1 MIIKRS
7 IVVRRFRRLPFR
19 LMIILSLRYTRLLKR
34 SAIIC
39 LLAVSLLAVSGC
51 TSLFGVKRKV
61 NVPPLL
67 GPLAEASTTQL
78 IAEINRIAAV
88 RSIRGKVDIEFQDTS
103 FAETGIAE
111 KYRAAEGSV
120 ILQRPGQVYLTIN
133 GPFAI
138 DIAQMTSDGEHF
150 RVAVLQGNEKYK
162 RFVRGT
168 NNAVYPTL
176 ETDDKEAGGDQKKRM
191 SEQRAVSA
199 LSNLRPQHLTDALLV
214 RPVQPRTES
223 GLVYAQSELYQE
235 EADTRARAVKD
246 ARVVRGYYQLDELSP
261 GGEGGVRIARRFWFD
276 RVGGIRLARLQTFD
290 ERGMLVTDVT
300 YGEQKSFGDGG
311 SVMLP
316 ARVELTRPHDHYKL
330 SLTYQSPTSV
340 QLDRQYDPEV
350 FVLQNKWQLPE
361 IDLDARGGQQTQG
374 KQ

>member
-1 MIIKRS
+1 LA
-7 IVVRRFRRLPFR
+7 V
-19 LMIILSLRYTRLLKR
+19 
-34 SAIIC
+34 IC
-39 LLAVSLLAVSGC
+39 LLAACLLATSGC
-51 TSLFGVKRKV
+51 ASLFGVKRKV

-67 GPLAEASTTQL
+67 GPLSEAATPRL
-78 IAEINRIAAV
+78 IEEINRISDV

-111 KYRAAEGSV
+111 KYRTAEGSV

-138 DIAQMTSDGEHF
+138 DIAQMTSDGERF

-176 ETDDKEAGGDQKKRM
+176 DVNDKETGGDQKKIT
-191 SEQRAVSA
+191 EKRAVSA

-214 RPVQPRTES
+214 RPIQPRDQS
-223 GLVYAQSELYQE
+223 GLVYAQSEFYQE
-235 EADTRARAVKD
+235 EADTRPRAVKD
-246 ARVVRGYYQLDELSP
+246 ARVVRGYYLLDELAP
-261 GGEGGVRIARRFWFD
+261 GGEGGARLARRFWFD

-290 ERGMLVTDVT
+290 DKGMLVTDVS
-300 YGEQKSFGDGG
+300 YGEQKSFGEGG
-311 SVMLP
+311 RVMLP
-316 ARVELTRPHDHYKL
+316 ARVELTRPHDRYKL
-330 SLTYQSPTSV
+330 NLTYQSPEAV
-340 QLDRQYDPEV
+340 VIDRQYDPEV

-361 IDLDARGGQQTQG
+361 VDLDARGSQQTG

>member
-1 MIIKRS
+1 MA
-7 IVVRRFRRLPFR
+7 F
-19 LMIILSLRYTRLLKR
+19 
-34 SAIIC
+34 IC
-39 LLAVSLLAVSGC
+39 LLAASLFATSGC
-51 TSLFGVKRKV
+51 ASLFGVKRKV

-67 GPLAEASTTQL
+67 GPLSEATTPQL
-78 IAEINRIAAV
+78 IAEINRIAEV
-88 RSIRGKVDIEFQDTS
+88 RSIRGKIDIEFQDTS

-111 KYRAAEGSV
+111 KYRTAEGSV

-176 ETDDKEAGGDQKKRM
+176 DVDNNGAGDDKKKMTEKRT
-191 SEQRAVSA
+191 VSA

-223 GLVYAQSELYQE
+223 GFVYAQSEFYQE
-235 EADTRARAVKD
+235 EPDTRPRAVKD
-246 ARVVRGYYQLDELSP
+246 ARAVRGYYLLDELAP
-261 GGEGGVRIARRFWFD
+261 GGEGGAHLTRRFWFD

-290 ERGMLVTDVT
+290 AKGMLVTDVA
-300 YGEQKSFGDGG
+300 YGEQKSFGEDGR
-311 SVMLP
+311 VMLP
-316 ARVELTRPHDHYKL
+316 ARLELTRPHDRYKL
-330 SLTYQSPTSV
+330 NLTYQSPESV
-340 QLDRQYDPEV
+340 IIDRQYDAEV

-361 IDLDARGGQQTQG
+361 VDLDTRGGHQTG

>member
-1 MIIKRS
+1 MA
-7 IVVRRFRRLPFR
+7 
-19 LMIILSLRYTRLLKR
+19 T
-34 SAIIC
+34 
-39 LLAVSLLAVSGC
+39 SGC
-51 TSLFGVKRKV
+51 ASLFGVKRKV

-67 GPLAEASTTQL
+67 GPLADAATPKLVS
-78 IAEINRIAAV
+78 EINRISDV

-111 KYRAAEGSV
+111 KYRTAEGSV

-138 DIAQMTSDGEHF
+138 DIAQMTSDGERF

-176 ETDDKEAGGDQKKRM
+176 EVNDTEAGGDPKKM
-191 SEQRAVSA
+191 TEKRAVSA

-214 RPVQPRTES
+214 RPVQPRDQS
-223 GLVYAQSELYQE
+223 GFVYAQSEFYQE
-235 EADTRARAVKD
+235 EADTRPRAVKD
-246 ARVVRGYYQLDELSP
+246 ARVVRGYYLLDELAP
-261 GGEGGVRIARRFWFD
+261 GGEGGARLARRFWFD

-290 ERGMLVTDVT
+290 DKGMLVTDVS
-300 YGEQKSFGDGG
+300 YGEQKNFGEGG
-311 SVMLP
+311 RVMLP
-316 ARVELTRPHDHYKL
+316 ARVELTRPHDRYKL
-330 SLTYQSPTSV
+330 NLTYQSPESV
-340 QLDRQYDPEV
+340 IIDRQYDPEV

-361 IDLDARGGQQTQG
+361 VDLDARGGQQTG